1 MFDIPTIKQ
10 KGNFMCIP
18 ACVEMALRFLDKSIE
33 VNQHDIMKQQWM
45 NKEGYV
51 PKDYQERRD
60 SGISFD
66 NIKKILDE
74 LKIKRE
80 VIFIKGKEE
89 GKSPAII
96 LESVKE
102 ILELKHVPVLISLK
116 KTYNT
121 CHIVLITGINSE
133 NFYYNDPEKNVKEQK
148 NIFYFIDNLADDM
161 HYMYIT

>member
-1 MFDIPTIKQ
+1 MLDIPPIKQ
-10 KGNFMCIP
+10 KGKYMCIP

-33 VNQHDIMKQQWM
+33 IDQNDIMKQQWI
-45 NKEGYV
+45 NKECYV

-60 SGISFD
+60 SSISFD
-66 NIKKILDE
+66 SIKKILDE
-74 LKIKRE
+74 LEIKRD

-116 KTYNT
+116 KTYNI
-121 CHIVLITGINSE
+121 CHIVLITGIDGE
-133 NFYYNDPEKNVKEQK
+133 NFYYNDPEKTVKEQE